1 MEREHPI
8 HLLWGTYTWILFHW
22 IAEHIKENFFDTE
35 RENILQLIY
44 LICNNLPCPNC
55 REHARNYI
63 KSIPFRYIKTKTDLK
78 NYIYHFHNV
87 VNTRSKK
94 TYQPYSILDKYKT
107 LNVKLL
113 FDSWNHHF
121 SYSNDI
127 QRHDFMAKKQLADI
141 KKKVNEYFSV
151 NSYKFEMS

>member
-22 IAEHIKENFFDTE
+22 IAENIKDNFFDNE
-35 RENILQLIY
+35 RKKILQLIGS
-44 LICNNLPCPNC
+44 ICNNLPCPNC
-55 REHARNYI
+55 REHAIEYI
-63 KSIPFRYIKTKTDLK
+63 KSYPFTYIKTRTDLK

-87 VNTRSKK
+87 VNMRSKK
-94 TYQPYSILDKYKT
+94 PYFPYSILDKYKIVNT
-107 LNVKLL
+107 RLL

-121 SYSNDI
+121 TYSNDI
-127 QRHDFMAKKQLADI
+127 QRHDFMAKKHLATV
-141 KKKVNEYFSV
+141 KKEVLDYLSN